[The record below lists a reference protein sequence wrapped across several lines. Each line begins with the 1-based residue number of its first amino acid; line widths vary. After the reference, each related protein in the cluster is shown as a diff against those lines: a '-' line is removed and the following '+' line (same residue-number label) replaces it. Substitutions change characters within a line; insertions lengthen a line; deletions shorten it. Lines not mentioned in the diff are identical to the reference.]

1 MLHDFIH
8 IISLI
13 VTRTYRFIQITL
25 MLLGMQTVLHPIATV
40 IGFGI
45 FAWLANNVSW
55 YLEFWVYSV
64 IGIWILYLTSCNYR
78 SWSELALGYM
88 HLALNQKYP

>member
-1 MLHDFIH
+1 MIKDFAH
-8 IISLI
+8 IIGLI
-13 VTRTYRFIQITL
+13 LVRSYRFTQITL

-55 YLEFWVYSV
+55 YLGFWGYSMV
-64 IGIWILYLTSCNYR
+64 GVWILYLISYNYR
-78 SWSELALGYM
+78 CWSELALGYM
-88 HLALNQKYP
+88 HMALDQKYP